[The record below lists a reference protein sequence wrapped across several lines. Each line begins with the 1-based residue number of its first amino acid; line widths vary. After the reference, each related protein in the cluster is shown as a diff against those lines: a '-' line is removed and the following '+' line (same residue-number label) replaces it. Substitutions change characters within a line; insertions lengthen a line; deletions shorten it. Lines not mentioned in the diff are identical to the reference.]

1 MRRDA
6 KQKKWFPKKAVFI
19 WLLLGTGILRVSAS
33 IPAQSVLET
42 SQQKITITGVV
53 RDKGGETIPGAT
65 IQIKGTSV
73 RSISDIDGKYS
84 ITVPSDKATLIFS
97 FIGYEAHEEPINGR
111 AAVNP
116 VLSSSVEQLD
126 EVVVTALGIKREKK
140 ALGYAMQEVRTEGLS
155 ENKSVSVANLLQGK
169 IAGVQI
175 SQSGTGVGGST
186 RVVLRGLSSLSG
198 NNQPL
203 WVVDGFPINDSAS
216 ETAYEWGNADRA
228 GAASQINPEDIET
241 ISVLKG
247 ANAAALYGSRAQ
259 SGAIIVT
266 TKKGKEGQPLQLEYN
281 GALTLTQ
288 AYNSYDYQ
296 NVYGQ
301 GTGGTFSADS
311 YGSWGPKMEGQMI
324 SNWRNTKYG
333 DTRYSSYAMLPQKDY
348 ISDFY
353 RTGTNYSNSITAT
366 GGAQNITGRFS
377 ATDTR
382 NQDITPNHSLN
393 RQYYDLNTEMKNKVL
408 TVGVKLS
415 YMHEANTNAPGQG
428 EYGLMNQFVKMPRSI
443 RLQDLQNPVGTDGY
457 LVNWTGANEAYSNPY
472 GMILSQNGNKS
483 LRDRLIGQISASA
496 HITDYLRLTGR
507 VGMDWYTDDIRGYNE
522 IRDKTST
529 GSQYSRAT
537 VTNKDFNADAILSF
551 DKNFGKFSVSAN
563 LGTSVERQT
572 NTQMSGST
580 GAFVIPGL
588 VTLANGSTITDTE
601 SYSQKEIQSVF
612 FNGSVGYKS
621 MVYLDVTGRN
631 DWSSTLPA
639 NNRSYFYPSVSLS
652 GILSEMFNLPSQIS
666 YLKVRGSWAKVGND
680 TDPYKLTNSYSLYTS
695 ADKVNSDVIKV
706 KLSDT
711 YPLYNLKP
719 EETNSYET
727 GLELQMFKGRL
738 GLDFTYYNSNTV
750 NQILSINMPQ
760 SSGYTAKNI
769 NAGKIKSS
777 GYEVMLS
784 GTPIKTKD
792 WKWDINLNWGMNRTK
807 CVKLDDEIK
816 QYELG
821 EIRIGKVVVNEGGSM
836 GDIVSIAY
844 KRDAKGHILI
854 DDNGLPETQSDQ
866 VIGNMMPKWTGS
878 INNNLQWK
886 NLTFGALV
894 DMRYGGDFI
903 SMTDNYACEFG
914 NSTKTLTGRDGMVVS
929 GVSASTGEANTV
941 KTTAEK
947 YYTSIAG
954 PYGVGE
960 AFMYKNTYIKLR
972 ELSLGYQLP
981 SLWLKHIFIKSA
993 KITAVARDLFY
1004 IYKSAPVNPEGAYTR
1019 SDYAQAFE
1027 LGSTP
1032 PVRSFG
1038 FAVNLKF

>member
-1 MRRDA
+1 
-6 KQKKWFPKKAVFI
+6 
-19 WLLLGTGILRVSAS
+19 
-33 IPAQSVLET
+33 
-42 SQQKITITGVV
+42 
-53 RDKGGETIPGAT
+53 
-65 IQIKGTSV
+65 
-73 RSISDIDGKYS
+73 
-84 ITVPSDKATLIFS
+84 
-97 FIGYEAHEEPINGR
+97 
-111 AAVNP
+111 
-116 VLSSSVEQLD
+116 
-126 EVVVTALGIKREKK
+126 
-140 ALGYAMQEVRTEGLS
+140 
-155 ENKSVSVANLLQGK
+155 
-169 IAGVQI
+169 
-175 SQSGTGVGGST
+175 
-186 RVVLRGLSSLSG
+186 
-198 NNQPL
+198 
-203 WVVDGFPINDSAS
+203 
-216 ETAYEWGNADRA
+216 
-228 GAASQINPEDIET
+228 
-241 ISVLKG
+241 
-247 ANAAALYGSRAQ
+247 
-259 SGAIIVT
+259 
-266 TKKGKEGQPLQLEYN
+266 
-281 GALTLTQ
+281 
-288 AYNSYDYQ
+288 
-296 NVYGQ
+296 
-301 GTGGTFSADS
+301 
-311 YGSWGPKMEGQMI
+311 
-324 SNWRNTKYG
+324 
-333 DTRYSSYAMLPQKDY
+333 
-348 ISDFY
+348 
-353 RTGTNYSNSITAT
+353 
-366 GGAQNITGRFS
+366 
-377 ATDTR
+377 
-382 NQDITPNHSLN
+382 
-393 RQYYDLNTEMKNKVL
+393 
-408 TVGVKLS
+408 
-415 YMHEANTNAPGQG
+415 
-428 EYGLMNQFVKMPRSI
+428 
-443 RLQDLQNPVGTDGY
+443 
-457 LVNWTGANEAYSNPY
+457 
-472 GMILSQNGNKS
+472 
-483 LRDRLIGQISASA
+483 
-496 HITDYLRLTGR
+496 
-507 VGMDWYTDDIRGYNE
+507 
-522 IRDKTST
+522 
-529 GSQYSRAT
+529 
-537 VTNKDFNADAILSF
+537 
-551 DKNFGKFSVSAN
+551 
-563 LGTSVERQT
+563 
-572 NTQMSGST
+572 
-580 GAFVIPGL
+580 L

-844 KRDAKGHILI
+844 KRDAKGNILI